1 MERESAS
8 AFVAIRRIV
17 RANVSS
23 ERSSSARATNCV
35 RRAKRFIFSDYFS
48 KKKATAASPTQFAAR
63 ADGVTDGASEELKT
77 RATAGSMASAT
88 TETLERWCAS
98 TKGWPTMRR
107 EWFELASEALTT
119 TSGNGIAATAM
130 TADFNVCATGGPLA
144 STSTRGARARG
155 RFIAQCDE
163 WLDASRDGR
172 ERYSNERCGNP
183 RNGRCLKLSLT
194 DGKSRYVA
202 YEYGT
207 PVEVLNG
214 SNMRAGMKLCL
225 VDPYVDADGAI
236 WLENETVV
244 VLGGSVRRLEE
255 ARKRVLEVY
264 GAPNRP
270 GMGSGNKDQ
279 EATRRAWEG
288 AAFPSRR
295 AEEPVHRIE
304 APRVVEPVVES
315 VRVVPATQTEPL
327 AIESDDE
334 MDIPVDN
341 IVEQAMARRQSE
353 RSSVPASSSRGSQ
366 PLTIQDVET
375 RMISGVTE
383 GSWITIAAIKAAR
396 AKGAAEIEALAKNG
410 PTMVFCV
417 VTRVGNVEM
426 NETQTSVKCRV
437 KLMISDHTGSD
448 IVILR
453 GAQLEKAIGATA
465 QQYKD
470 ASEADRARMTE
481 SVTNVFAGFCGKMKL
496 HAFTEKFLAVQRT
509 LVLKKVGSSVVDAFR
524 NR

>member
-1 MERESAS
+1 MPS
-8 AFVAIRRIV
+8 
-17 RANVSS
+17 
-23 ERSSSARATNCV
+23 
-35 RRAKRFIFSDYFS
+35 
-48 KKKATAASPTQFAAR
+48 
-63 ADGVTDGASEELKT
+63 L
-77 RATAGSMASAT
+77 MA
-88 TETLERWCAS
+88 EKLERWCAS
-98 TKGWPTMRR
+98 TNGWPAMRR
-107 EWFELASEALTT
+107 EWCELASEALTT
-119 TSGNGIAATAM
+119 TSGNDIAAMTATAM
-130 TADFNVCATGGPLA
+130 MADFNVCATGGALA

-155 RFIAQCDE
+155 RFVTQCDE

-172 ERYSNERCGNP
+172 ERYSDERCGNP

-194 DGKSRYVA
+194 DGKLRYVA

-207 PVEVLNG
+207 PVEGLNG

-270 GMGSGNKDQ
+270 GKGSGNRDQ
-279 EATRRAWEG
+279 EATQRAWEG
-288 AAFPSRR
+288 AVFPSRR
-295 AEEPVHRIE
+295 GEEPMHRIE
-304 APRVVEPVVES
+304 APRVVEPAVEGA
-315 VRVVPATQTEPL
+315 RMVPVTEPL
-327 AIESDDE
+327 VIESDDE

-341 IVEQAMARRQSE
+341 IVEQAMARRQST
-353 RSSVPASSSRGSQ
+353 RTSVPTSSSRGSQ

-375 RMISGVTE
+375 RMISGVTQ

-396 AKGAAEIEALAKNG
+396 AQGTAEIEALAKNG
-410 PTMVFCV
+410 PMMVFCV

-470 ASEADRARMTE
+470 ASEVDRKRMTE
-481 SVTNVFAGFCGKMKL
+481 SVTNAFAGFCGKMKL
-496 HAFTEKFLAVQRT
+496 SAFTEKFLAVQRT
-509 LVLKKVGSSVVDAFR
+509 LVLRKVGSSVVDAFR
-524 NR
+524 NK

>member
-1 MERESAS
+1 M
-8 AFVAIRRIV
+8 
-17 RANVSS
+17 
-23 ERSSSARATNCV
+23 
-35 RRAKRFIFSDYFS
+35 
-48 KKKATAASPTQFAAR
+48 
-63 ADGVTDGASEELKT
+63 
-77 RATAGSMASAT
+77 
-88 TETLERWCAS
+88 
-98 TKGWPTMRR
+98 
-107 EWFELASEALTT
+107 
-119 TSGNGIAATAM
+119 
-130 TADFNVCATGGPLA
+130 
-144 STSTRGARARG
+144 
-155 RFIAQCDE
+155 
-163 WLDASRDGR
+163 
-172 ERYSNERCGNP
+172 
-183 RNGRCLKLSLT
+183 
-194 DGKSRYVA
+194 
-202 YEYGT
+202 
-207 PVEVLNG
+207 
-214 SNMRAGMKLCL
+214 CL

-244 VLGGSVRRLEE
+244 VLGGSVSRLEE

-264 GAPNRP
+264 GVPNRP

-288 AAFPSRR
+288 AAFPSQR
-295 AEEPVHRIE
+295 ANEPAHRIE
-304 APRVVEPVVES
+304 APRLVES
-315 VRVVPATQTEPL
+315 VVGGGARVVPATQTEPL
-327 AIESDDE
+327 TIDSDDE

-341 IVEQAMARRQSE
+341 IVEQAMAKRQSAP
-353 RSSVPASSSRGSQ
+353 SSVPTSSSRGSQ

-481 SVTNVFAGFCGKMKL
+481 SVTNAFAGFCGKMKL
-496 HAFTEKFLAVQRT
+496 HAFTEKFLAVHRT